1 MFVGCPDA
9 GDGAPYLVGR
19 NFALA
24 ISREPET
31 EVAGRQSVP
40 PQPNL
45 TYNNTRIQLPASN
58 SSLLVTV
65 LQLPAGRSE
74 VFVILIFT
82 LVTHC
87 QGMKKEHGNRQL
99 APELPW
105 VYCEIP
111 GNILVYLTFF

>member
-24 ISREPET
+24 ISREPEA
-31 EVAGRQSVP
+31 EVAGRQSVT

-45 TYNNTRIQLPASN
+45 TYNTRIQLPASN

-65 LQLPAGRSE
+65 LQLPAGRSDG
-74 VFVILIFT
+74 FVISIFT

-87 QGMKKEHGNRQL
+87 QGTKKEHGNRQL

-105 VYCEIP
+105 VY
-111 GNILVYLTFF
+111 Y